1 MAGKSRDLSI
11 PWPFA
16 PKEVKLNTD
25 TNLIKLV
32 AMAAMLI
39 DHMGAALFPQ
49 YRILR
54 IIGRL
59 AFPIYAYC
67 LTVGCVYTHDMV
79 KYVERLLLLALI
91 SQPFYVIGLHHDNNL
106 MYLYSF
112 TKEPLR
118 AFLQFYKY
126 SWNTPSIYLA
136 LLMGVLTIWSIR
148 ERRLIITLSLVMLCW
163 LIQQKLMN
171 FSYGWKGIVLM
182 VLFYLFADK
191 PILSFPLVAAFM
203 FWWGRQS
210 GGYNWLGLRFGT
222 QMFAMLALPLI
233 YIPMRSGLRLNKWI
247 FYFFYP
253 AHLAL
258 IIVLDKFVLP

>member
-1 MAGKSRDLSI
+1 MPGKGKRDLSI

-16 PKEVKLNTD
+16 PKEVKLNKD
-25 TNLIKLV
+25 TNLIKII
-32 AMAAMLI
+32 AMVTMLI
-39 DHMGAALFPQ
+39 DHAGAVLFPQ

-91 SQPFYVIGLHHDNNL
+91 SQPLYAVGLHHDNNL
-106 MYLYSF
+106 MYAISF
-112 TKEPLR
+112 AKEPAR
-118 AFLQFYKY
+118 AALQFYQF
-126 SWNTPSIYLA
+126 SWNIPSIYLA
-136 LLMGVLTIWSIR
+136 LLLGVLIIWSIR
-148 ERRLIITLSLVMLCW
+148 ERRLIVTAALALLVW
-163 LIQQKLMN
+163 LIERKLMS

-182 VLFYLFADK
+182 VLFYLFCDK
-191 PILSFPLVAAFM
+191 PLLSFPIVAAFM

-210 GGYNWLGLRFGT
+210 GGFNLWGVSFGT
-222 QMFAMLALPLI
+222 QMFALLALPLI
-233 YIPMRSGLRLNKWI
+233 YIPMHSGLRLNKWI

-253 AHLAL
+253 AHLLL
-258 IIVLDKFVLP
+258 ILLLDKFVF